1 MRRKCFHIWQ
11 CCALGGGVRV
21 FLFVGGVSISCM
33 CLLGECIHGQR
44 EGLVA
49 TCGLMLAELHVGV
62 G

>member
-1 MRRKCFHIWQ
+1 MQEAFPYMAMLCTWGWSQ
-11 CCALGGGVRV
+11 S
-21 FLFVGGVSISCM
+21 FLFVGGVSISGM

-49 TCGLMLAELHVGV
+49 TCGSMLAELHVCG